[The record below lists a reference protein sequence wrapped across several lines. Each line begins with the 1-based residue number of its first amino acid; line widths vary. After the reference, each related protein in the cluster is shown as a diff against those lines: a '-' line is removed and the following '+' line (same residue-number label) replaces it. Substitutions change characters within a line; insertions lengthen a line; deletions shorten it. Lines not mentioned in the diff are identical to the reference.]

1 LSGEFE
7 ARCDRDIAKYR
18 DDRGEA
24 TRAVGRIYDQIQGRN
39 PAQRIRDGQLPGF
52 TKELNELSQ
61 PEHDKLADEFQAKID
76 KIYRDRKL
84 TASQVGVEVV
94 KTPGSGYGARPMS
107 GPPARKPKSYGGLGS
122 DEWL

>member
-39 PAQRIRDGQLPGF
+39 PAQRICDGQLLGF

-94 KTPGSGYGARPMS
+94 KTPGSSYGARPMS